1 MAGMSMVPLAMREVI
16 LCHAAAPPIA
26 FTYLSRIWSAL
37 GVAAAADVAGFW
49 SVLAGACANAAKFNA
64 ALATVTANIFFQ
76 FVFILETFLREND
89 SRGDRVEESKLRA
102 SQRSHNTSSNCITLE
117 GNKHYTKSRETDII
131 LTCQLLPQNAPGLSL
146 QYYFCSSC
154 ACWESFITASA
165 DRFRLCRALPTIP
178 ALRPIYSRSFRWM
191 LR

>member
-49 SVLAGACANAAKFNA
+49 SVPAGACANAAKLNA
-64 ALATVTANIFFQ
+64 MLPTITANIFFQ

-89 SRGDRVEESKLRA
+89 SRGDREEENKLRA

-131 LTCQLLPQNAPGLSL
+131 LTCLLLPQNAPGSWS
-146 QYYFCSSC
+146 QYYFCLSY
-154 ACWESFITASA
+154 ACSESFIIASEA
-165 DRFRLCRALPTIP
+165 LFQLCRVLPTIP
-178 ALRPIYSRSFRWM
+178 ALRLISSHSFRWM